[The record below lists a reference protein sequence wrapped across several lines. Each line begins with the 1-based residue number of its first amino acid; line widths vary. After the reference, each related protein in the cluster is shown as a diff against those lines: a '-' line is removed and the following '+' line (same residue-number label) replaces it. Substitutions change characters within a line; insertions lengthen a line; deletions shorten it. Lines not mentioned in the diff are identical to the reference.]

1 MDIRYTGKHHWT
13 RTELDDEGKFKR
25 MINVAP
31 GEVFTIE
38 KDGADRLL
46 AGPASLRLFR
56 EAGSS
61 EDPESDDYVRTRDLG
76 DGGMYVSQD
85 PGLEMG
91 STVQGGRTITRTE
104 DDNPENYP
112 IAATNEGPQS
122 DNEALVQEDEIQ
134 AEAEEARR
142 KARESRSRS
151 GSGGRSTD
159 KPQPDSRRQPGNTG
173 AASTTGD
180 RSRSEG

>member
-1 MDIRYTGKHHWT
+1 MDIRYVGSHHWT
-13 RTELDDEGKFKR
+13 QTELDDDGKFKR
-25 MINVAP
+25 MVNVAP
-31 GEVFTIE
+31 GETFTV
-38 KDGADRLL
+38 DQDVADRLL
-46 AGPASLRLFR
+46 QGPASLRLFR
-56 EAGSS
+56 EAGTP

-104 DDNPENYP
+104 DDNDENYP

-122 DNEALVQEDEIQ
+122 DNEALVMEDEIQ

-142 KARESRSRS
+142 KARESRTRS
-151 GSGGRSTD
+151 GSGARSSD

-180 RSRSEG
+180 RPRSEG